1 MKNKLIILLSII
13 AFFQTANAQNIQ
25 IDVDVLANRKPV
37 SPYLYGRNN
46 SLSSNLLT
54 NDPNTVVNWQYLK
67 EAGVTIF
74 RDNGGNNSTKYNWRR
89 KISSHPDWY
98 NNVYANNWMQQ
109 PKLCSKISLPRK
121 RFGLFN

>member
-1 MKNKLIILLSII
+1 MKNKLLIILSII

-54 NDPNTVVNWQYLK
+54 NDLK
-67 EAGVTIF
+67 RAI
-74 RDNGGNNSTKYNWRR
+74 
-89 KISSHPDWY
+89 
-98 NNVYANNWMQQ
+98 
-109 PKLCSKISLPRK
+109 
-121 RFGLFN
+121 